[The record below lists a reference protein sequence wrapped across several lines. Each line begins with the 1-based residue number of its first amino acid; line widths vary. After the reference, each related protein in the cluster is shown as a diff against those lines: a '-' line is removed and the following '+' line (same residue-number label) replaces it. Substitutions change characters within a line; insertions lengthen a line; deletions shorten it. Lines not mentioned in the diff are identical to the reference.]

1 MFPVK
6 KIMSKNVTKL
16 PADKPVS
23 SVVESMRTG
32 HCGSVVITNGDEYA
46 GIITERDLVLKIL
59 AEGKDPEK
67 VTNKE
72 VMSSPVFTI
81 DESASIMEAN
91 DLMDLHKIRHLVVL
105 DKKSQMVGVVSVRDL
120 LHPVYLGDLEW

>member
-6 KIMSKNVTKL
+6 KIMSKRVAKIS
-16 PADKPVS
+16 ADKPVS

-46 GIITERDLVLKIL
+46 GIITERDIVLKIL

-67 VTNKE
+67 VTNRE

-81 DESASIMEAN
+81 DENASIMEAN
-91 DLMDLHKIRHLVVL
+91 DLMDLHRIRHLVVVN
-105 DKKSQMVGVVSVRDL
+105 KKAEMVGVVSVRDL
-120 LHPVYLGDLEW
+120 LHPVYLGDVVW